1 MRAILHCAW
10 QAVRGPLTVK
20 WRLEQ
25 WVIYL
30 RHSLTPPSL
39 PLTGLLAL
47 PFAFF
52 HCLETPYFVTS
63 FLPTFPLR
71 PTSRSHLSQK
81 TPSQFRLPLTDP
93 FADPLTPN
101 SSAHRP
107 SPRPSHVTVPLIDPL
122 TNPLIPHSS
131 AHRSAQFFFNAYLG
145 FRAWAPGTLH
155 HENLHNDFQVGCIIE
170 AAGFCGWWPKIV
182 ILISKLQIS
191 HGRLPLFGARK
202 SGGNLW

>member
-20 WRLEQ
+20 WWLEQ

-30 RHSLTPPSL
+30 PHSLTPPSL

-107 SPRPSHVTVPLIDPL
+107 SPRPSHVTVPLTDPL

-131 AHRSAQFFFNAYLG
+131 AHRSAQFFLTLILASAREPPAPYITKTFTMIFKLG
-145 FRAWAPGTLH
+145 VSSKQP
-155 HENLHNDFQVGCIIE
+155 DFV
-170 AAGFCGWWPKIV
+170 AGGR
-182 ILISKLQIS
+182 KL
-191 HGRLPLFGARK
+191 
-202 SGGNLW
+202 